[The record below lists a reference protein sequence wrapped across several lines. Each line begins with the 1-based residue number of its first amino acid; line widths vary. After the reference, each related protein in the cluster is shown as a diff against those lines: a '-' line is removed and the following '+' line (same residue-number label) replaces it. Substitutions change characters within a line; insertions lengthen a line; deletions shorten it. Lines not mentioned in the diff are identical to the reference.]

1 MRRYGLS
8 DSQWKRIKDLL
19 PGREGHVGGTAA
31 DNRLFV
37 EAVLYRYRAGIPWRD
52 LPVRFGDWKN
62 VHRRLR
68 RWCESGVIEQVF
80 RHLAADRDNEY
91 MMIDSTIVRAH
102 QHSAGA
108 RKKGGAD
115 QAIGRSR
122 GGLTSKIHAIVD
134 AAGKAVA
141 LSLTPGQRA
150 DITEAALLLDEVDPK
165 AFIADKAYDADPL
178 VEKIEERQITPVIPS
193 RKNRCNPRKI
203 SFQLYKNRNII
214 ERFFARLKQF
224 RGIATRYDKLKSTFL
239 AAVQLVSAI
248 IGIN

>member
-8 DSQWKRIKDLL
+8 DSQWERIKDLL

-31 DNRLFV
+31 NNRLFV

-52 LPVRFGDWKN
+52 LPARFGDWKN
-62 VHRRLR
+62 VHKRLR
-68 RWCESGVIEQVF
+68 RWCESGIIEQVF
-80 RHLAADRDNEY
+80 RHLAADRDNDY

-150 DITEAALLLDEVDPK
+150 DITEAALLLDEVDPA

-178 VEKIEERQITPVIPS
+178 IEKIEERQITPVIPS
-193 RKNRCNPRKI
+193 RKNRRDPRKI